1 MCTNCS
7 KLCLLCLLIFIV
19 LVSCENN
26 EFPSHEYTGSDNN
39 ISISLDVP
47 NNMEAWI
54 PLWSLVGFTKEDTLE
69 ARELA
74 LVFSGEI
81 RASDPWV
88 TKMLYCMRY
97 IRLSLAD
104 TIPNIE
110 RRYLSP
116 WVPREIILLLD
127 DTTYR
132 KAAAYDFSSWPL
144 DVAFLPATVDT
155 SALGHSHFA
164 FFTFKE
170 DFHPRRIA
178 EMYRGL
184 PGVLSAD
191 PNHVHTI
198 YGFPITPGYYKHEMA
213 FIFNAG
219 MYASKSYTVLY
230 IEPYPQIISHTA
242 IDPAFWEDVG
252 N

>member
-1 MCTNCS
+1 M
-7 KLCLLCLLIFIV
+7 IFIN

-26 EFPSHEYTGSDNN
+26 EFPSHEYT
-39 ISISLDVP
+39 
-47 NNMEAWI
+47 EAWV
-54 PLWSLVGFTKEDTLE
+54 PSWPPVDFTKEDTLE

-81 RASDPWV
+81 RVSDPWV

-97 IRLSLAD
+97 IRLLFAD

-110 RRYLSP
+110 RRYLPP
-116 WVPREIILLLD
+116 WAPGEIILLLD
-127 DTTYR
+127 DTAYQ

-155 SALGHSHFA
+155 STPVQSHWA
-164 FFTFKE
+164 FCTFKE
-170 DFHPRRIA
+170 DFHPRRMA

-184 PGVLSAD
+184 PGVLGAY
-191 PNHVHTI
+191 PNHYATI
-198 YGFPITPGYYKHEMA
+198 GGVFPIIPGYYKHEMV
-213 FIFNAG
+213 FIFNG
-219 MYASKSYTVLY
+219 GSPLYGGEYYAVLY
-230 IEPYPQIISHTA
+230 AEPEPRIISRA
-242 IDPAFWEDVG
+242 SIDPAFWEDVG